1 MVLMA
6 DAQRTPGTPA
16 TPSVEHGSWFQALFE
31 SAAIGIAVIDT
42 EGRPVQ
48 ANAAFLDMFG
58 YTAEEMHRMS
68 FRDVTY
74 PADLEADLEM
84 RERLIRGEQAYY
96 RLDKRYVRKGGE
108 LMWGRLTV
116 SLIRD
121 PLGAPSHAIATVED
135 VTDSVL
141 ARAALEDRTRRLAA
155 LHAIERKI
163 LTAGS
168 LEAVVQ
174 AGLAHATE
182 LVSCDRASVALF
194 LPTGEAR
201 VFAIVTELETGVDA
215 GTLVP
220 REELAAM
227 MERLERHEPF
237 VLEDARAAGEL
248 RGLLRTLTEEGLRSI
263 ISWPMVAQGELV
275 GAFNVAARAPHAF
288 TRDHREAVEEFADSL
303 ALAVVDARLREAE
316 QERTHE
322 LERLVSELTRAKEN
336 YRTLVEQLP
345 AVVYVNEN
353 DDPTTAV
360 YVSSYYETLLG
371 YTAAERMADPGLWDR
386 LLHPDDRDRV
396 LEESLRVGETGDPLS
411 MDYRMV
417 RKDGRTVW
425 VHEEGRAIFDQ
436 DGLPTRWQG
445 VLLDV
450 TDLQNAQEELRRSHD
465 LLRDAAEAQRRL
477 LTSLVSAQEAER
489 RRVASDV
496 HDDSIQAMTTVG
508 LRLAPLRRALSTD
521 EDALRNL
528 GEAERSV
535 SHSIDRL
542 RRLLFELHPTGLDLP
557 GGLRAVLRA
566 ALGVLTEDVDLTTR
580 LDYRLPDDPSSEAR
594 TICYRIVQ
602 EALANV
608 RKHARAAN
616 LAISLEQADRG
627 VLVRVQDDGI
637 GFLTDG
643 IQVDREHLGL
653 PSMRERAE
661 LAGGWFRVDSEP
673 GRGTTVEFWIP
684 DLPAARP

>member
-316 QERTHE
+316 QERTPSAMPW
-322 LERLVSELTRAKEN
+322 R
-336 YRTLVEQLP
+336 
-345 AVVYVNEN
+345 
-353 DDPTTAV
+353 
-360 YVSSYYETLLG
+360 SSPRIPRCESCWSTSSVG
-371 YTAAERMADPGLWDR
+371 SPGATW
-386 LLHPDDRDRV
+386 
-396 LEESLRVGETGDPLS
+396 
-411 MDYRMV
+411 
-417 RKDGRTVW
+417 W
-425 VHEEGRAIFDQ
+425 
-436 DGLPTRWQG
+436 
-445 VLLDV
+445 
-450 TDLQNAQEELRRSHD
+450 
-465 LLRDAAEAQRRL
+465 
-477 LTSLVSAQEAER
+477 
-489 RRVASDV
+489 
-496 HDDSIQAMTTVG
+496 
-508 LRLAPLRRALSTD
+508 
-521 EDALRNL
+521 
-528 GEAERSV
+528 
-535 SHSIDRL
+535 
-542 RRLLFELHPTGLDLP
+542 
-557 GGLRAVLRA
+557 LRASWRCAIGSGSPGPSWSGSTVPTPRKGGGFSPPRA
-566 ALGVLTEDVDLTTR
+566 
-580 LDYRLPDDPSSEAR
+580 SR
-594 TICYRIVQ
+594 TSFPPR
-602 EALANV
+602 
-608 RKHARAAN
+608 R
-616 LAISLEQADRG
+616 
-627 VLVRVQDDGI
+627 
-637 GFLTDG
+637 
-643 IQVDREHLGL
+643 
-653 PSMRERAE
+653 
-661 LAGGWFRVDSEP
+661 
-673 GRGTTVEFWIP
+673 
-684 DLPAARP
+684 